1 MATSTGAISGGS
13 SIDAQTLARQLIE
26 VERAPFDAQI
36 KRATESTTTTL
47 SALGTLKSALS
58 TFQASVEGL
67 SLLADFQVRSAT
79 SSKPEVFTASATE
92 GAVAG
97 SYSVQVHN
105 LATAHQ
111 ISSAAYVGGN
121 ASLVGSGTLTL
132 SVGGESFDVT
142 VEADDTLAN
151 LRDAINS
158 SRDNTGINATI
169 VQSSAGARLV
179 LSSRETG
186 AANVISTSVANGAGG
201 LDALAYS
208 NAVPG
213 SFTSLTAAQDAL
225 VDVAGFAQ
233 TSATNTIT
241 NAIDG
246 VTLNLVAGDA
256 GEVHTLTIANDTA
269 VIKTRIETFVATYNA
284 MQTAISGLRSY
295 DAATETGGPL
305 LGDSML
311 LTLES
316 RLRRGLTDAVSGL
329 TGNFTSLSSLGI
341 TTTANGTLAIDD
353 ATLSSAI
360 TADFDGVAQLFGKT
374 GGVAFRLYNT
384 LDDALASDGG
394 IAIRTKSLSAEQSR
408 IEDRSDDLD
417 ARMEAALARYVQQ
430 FTTLDVLLSTLNT
443 TSSYLDQQLD
453 SLANMFRKD

>member
-1 MATSTGAISGGS
+1 MATSASSISGGGQLEV
-13 SIDAQTLARQLIE
+13 QTLAKQLVE

-92 GAVAG
+92 AAVAG
-97 SYSVQVHN
+97 SYSVEVHR

-111 ISSAAYVGGN
+111 VSSAPYVGGN

-132 SVGGESFDVT
+132 SVGGRSFDVT
-142 VEADDTLAN
+142 VEADDTLAS

-158 SRDNTGINATI
+158 SRTNTGVNATI

-213 SFTSLTAAQDAL
+213 TFTQLTAAQDAL

-233 TSATNTIT
+233 TSATNSIA

-246 VTLNLVAGDA
+246 VTLNLLAGDV
-256 GEVHTLTIANDTA
+256 GEVHTLTIGNDTE

-295 DAATETGGPL
+295 DAATGTGGPM

-311 LTLES
+311 LTLEA

-329 TGNFTSLSSLGI
+329 TGNFNSLSSLGI
-341 TTTANGTLAIDD
+341 TTAANGTLAIDD
-353 ATLSSAI
+353 SKLSSAI
-360 TADFDGVAQLFGKT
+360 ASDFDGVAQLFGKT
-374 GGVAFRLYNT
+374 GGVAYRLYNT
-384 LDDALASDGG
+384 LEDALASDGG
-394 IAIRTKSLSAEQSR
+394 IAIRTKSLTAEQSR
-408 IEDRSDDLD
+408 IEERAEDLD

-430 FTTLDVLLSTLNT
+430 FTTLDVLLSTLDT
-443 TSSYLDQQLD
+443 TSSYLDQQLE
-453 SLANMFRKD
+453 SMANMFNKN